1 MLWRPYGVQATVWA
15 YGQRE
20 GTSKTELFPNRFFA
34 EHVLL
39 IGPMATV
46 SVVAVGAPSGGVKSR
61 FGSASSSLGDL
72 NGGATTNC

>member
-1 MLWRPYGVQATVWA
+1 M
-15 YGQRE
+15 
-20 GTSKTELFPNRFFA
+20 FFA

-61 FGSASSSLGDL
+61 FGSASSSLGEL
-72 NGGATTNC
+72 NGGATMNC